1 MKVRC
6 LMKNWLENIRKS
18 DRTLKLSKKIVNSC
32 LILTLGIL
40 LGIISKWLDN
50 MSINDTIWYQHILGV
65 LDLRNVF
72 SEFGIWIFFAVS
84 ISVFSKTPVRASLNV
99 FLFFLGMT
107 ISYHLYTIIFAGFNP
122 ITYMMIWYIV
132 TLISPILA
140 YTCWYA
146 KGKGKI
152 PFIINVGII
161 STMLLVCFAIGM
173 WYFDFK
179 NIIDTL
185 IFLATLCILYQT
197 PKKSIISITCSI
209 ILSFVIKVFI

>member
-1 MKVRC
+1 
-6 LMKNWLENIRKS
+6 MKNWLENIRKS

>member
-1 MKVRC
+1 
-6 LMKNWLENIRKS
+6 MKNWLENIRKS

-161 STMLLVCFAIGM
+161 SIMLLVCFAIGM
-173 WYFDFK
+173 W
-179 NIIDTL
+179 
-185 IFLATLCILYQT
+185 
-197 PKKSIISITCSI
+197 
-209 ILSFVIKVFI
+209 